1 MQSVI
6 TEDFAPLAQALEAR
20 AAEEEGYS
28 AQLAVYHRGELVLS
42 HTVGEHL
49 SGDALTCVFSCTK
62 GLGALVV
69 ALLVQDG
76 LIDPNA
82 PMATYWPE
90 FGENGKSRLTVG
102 EVLSHQAGVLGVPGG
117 VPSKILLD
125 SAEYAKVLASMPSV
139 WPLGQNIV
147 GYHAITMGVLME
159 ELVRRVTGKELKEV
173 FEERIRKPLGA
184 EAYIGQ
190 DPALESRYRDV
201 LPAAEAATE
210 FFDPF
215 SPAGLAVNSA
225 SGFALETGPVYN
237 WHELAN
243 APQVRELGPASM
255 GAVAN
260 AHGLAAIYA
269 ASFGAVP
276 ALGTTRGFLSADTW
290 SQVSTELVYGHDR
303 TNGLL
308 QAFAL
313 GFVKA
318 TARNNY
324 GSIFAYGHDGA
335 NSSLA
340 FADPAH
346 QLGFGFIPSR
356 NEGLKETS
364 TGVKLSQL
372 ARQLIMQ
379 KNMAAQA
386 AGNNA

>member
-6 TEDFAPLAQALEAR
+6 TEDFAPLARALEAR
-20 AAEEEGYS
+20 AAEEENYS
-28 AQLAVYHRGELVLS
+28 AQLAIYHRGELVLS
-42 HTVGEHL
+42 HSVGEHL
-49 SGDALTCVFSCTK
+49 AGDALTCVFSCTK
-62 GLGALVV
+62 GLSALVV

-76 LIDPNA
+76 LIDPKA
-82 PMATYWPE
+82 SMATYWPE
-90 FGENGKSRLTVG
+90 FAANGKGQLTVG

-117 VPSKILLD
+117 VPSKILLN
-125 SAEYAKVLASMPSV
+125 SAEYAKVLASMPSI

-184 EAYIGQ
+184 DAYIGQ
-190 DPALESRYRDV
+190 DPALEPRYRDV
-201 LPAAEAATE
+201 LPAAEERPE

-225 SGFALETGPVYN
+225 SGFALESGPVYN

-243 APQVRELGPASM
+243 SPQVRQLGPASM

-260 AHGLAAIYA
+260 AQSLAAIYA

-276 ALGTTRGFLSADTW
+276 QLGVSKGLLSEDTW

-303 TNGLL
+303 TSGLL

-313 GFVKA
+313 GFMKA

-340 FADPAH
+340 FADPAY
-346 QLGFGFIPSR
+346 QLGFGYIPSR

-379 KNMAAQA
+379 KNMKA
-386 AGNNA
+386 

>member
-1 MQSVI
+1 MDSVI
-6 TEDFAPLAQALEAR
+6 SEDFAPLAQALEAR
-20 AAEEEGYS
+20 AAEEENYS
-28 AQLAVYHRGELVLS
+28 AQLAIYHRGELVLRHS
-42 HTVGEHL
+42 VGEHL
-49 SGDALTCVFSCTK
+49 SGNALTCVFSCTK

-76 LIDPNA
+76 LIDPSA

-90 FGENGKSRLTVG
+90 FGASGKSALSVG

-117 VPSKILLD
+117 VPSQILLD
-125 SAEYAKVLASMPSV
+125 SAEYAKILASMPSI

-173 FEERIRKPLGA
+173 FEERIRKPLGVDV
-184 EAYIGQ
+184 YIGQ
-190 DPALESRYRDV
+190 DPSLESRYRDV
-201 LPAAEAATE
+201 LPAVDAPAE

-225 SGFALETGPVYN
+225 SGFALADGPVYN

-243 APQVRELGPASM
+243 AAQVRELGPASM
-255 GAVAN
+255 GGVAN
-260 AHGLAAIYA
+260 AQGLAAIYA
-269 ASFGAVP
+269 ASFGTVP
-276 ALGTTRGFLSADTW
+276 SLGAASGFLNADTW
-290 SQVSTELVYGHDR
+290 AQVSTELVYGHDR
-303 TNGLL
+303 TSGLL

-313 GFVKA
+313 GFMKA

-340 FADPAH
+340 FADPAY

-356 NEGLKETS
+356 NEGPKDTS
-364 TGVKLSQL
+364 TGVQLSQL
-372 ARQLIMQ
+372 ARQLILA
-379 KNMAAQA
+379 KNARAKS
-386 AGNNA
+386 N

>member
-1 MQSVI
+1 MI
-6 TEDFAPLAQALEAR
+6 TEDFAPLAEALEAR
-20 AAEEEGYS
+20 AAEEDSYS

-42 HTVGEHL
+42 HSVGDHL

-62 GLGALVV
+62 GLSALVV

-76 LIDPNA
+76 LIAPNA

-90 FGENGKSRLTVG
+90 FGDNGKSQLTVG

-117 VPSKILLD
+117 VPSEILLN

-159 ELVRRVTGKELKEV
+159 ELVRRVTGKELKDV

-184 EAYIGQ
+184 EAFIGQ
-190 DPALESRYRDV
+190 GPALESRYRDV
-201 LPAAEAATE
+201 LPGAEAAPE

-225 SGFALETGPVYN
+225 SGFALEDGPVYN

-260 AHGLAAIYA
+260 AQGLAAIYA

-276 ALGTTRGFLSADTW
+276 ALGATRGFLTAETW

-313 GFVKA
+313 GFMKA

-356 NEGLKETS
+356 NEGVKEIS

-379 KNMAAQA
+379 KNMSAQA
-386 AGNNA
+386 AGSNA

>member
-1 MQSVI
+1 MDSVI
-6 TEDFAPLAQALEAR
+6 SEDFAPLAQALEAR
-20 AAEEEGYS
+20 AAEEEDYS

-42 HTVGEHL
+42 QSVGEHL

-76 LIDPNA
+76 LIDPAA
-82 PMATYWPE
+82 PMASYWPE
-90 FGENGKSRLTVG
+90 FGAGGKNALSVG

-117 VPSKILLD
+117 VPSQVLLN
-125 SAEYAKVLASMPSV
+125 SAEYAKVLASMPSI

-147 GYHAITMGVLME
+147 GYHAITLGVLME
-159 ELVRRVTGKELKEV
+159 ELVRRVTGKELKEI
-173 FEERIRKPLGA
+173 FEERIRKPLGVD
-184 EAYIGQ
+184 AYIGQ

-201 LPAAEAATE
+201 LPAAEAPAE

-215 SPAGLAVNSA
+215 SPAGLAVNSS
-225 SGFALETGPVYN
+225 SGFALDSGPVYN

-243 APQVRELGPASM
+243 AAQVRELGPASM
-255 GAVAN
+255 GGVAS
-260 AHGLAAIYA
+260 AQGLAAIYA

-276 ALGTTRGFLSADTW
+276 SLGASRGLLSEDTW

-313 GFVKA
+313 GFMKA
-318 TARNNY
+318 TARNSY

-340 FADPAH
+340 FADPAY

-356 NEGLKETS
+356 SEGARETS
-364 TGVKLSQL
+364 TGVQLSQL
-372 ARQLIMQ
+372 CRQLILA
-379 KNMAAQA
+379 KGAKAKSS
-386 AGNNA
+386 

>member
-1 MQSVI
+1 MDSVI
-6 TEDFAPLAQALEAR
+6 SEDFAPLAQALEAR
-20 AAEEEGYS
+20 AAEEENYS
-28 AQLAVYHRGELVLS
+28 AQLAIYHRGELVLS
-42 HTVGEHL
+42 HSVGEHL

-62 GLGALVV
+62 GLSALVV

-76 LIDPNA
+76 LIDPSA
-82 PMATYWPE
+82 PMTTYWPE
-90 FGENGKSRLTVG
+90 FGASGKSALSVG

-117 VPSKILLD
+117 VPSQILLD
-125 SAEYAKVLASMPSV
+125 SAEYAKVLASMPSI

-173 FEERIRKPLGA
+173 FEERIRKPLGVDV
-184 EAYIGQ
+184 YIGQ
-190 DPALESRYRDV
+190 DPSLESRYRDV
-201 LPAAEAATE
+201 LPAVDAPSE

-225 SGFALETGPVYN
+225 SGFALADGPVYN

-243 APQVRELGPASM
+243 AAQVRELGPASM
-255 GAVAN
+255 GGVAN
-260 AHGLAAIYA
+260 AQGLAAIYA

-276 ALGTTRGFLSADTW
+276 SLGAANGFLNADTW
-290 SQVSTELVYGHDR
+290 AQVSTELVYGHDR
-303 TNGLL
+303 TSGLL

-313 GFVKA
+313 GFMKA

-340 FADPAH
+340 FADPAY
-346 QLGFGFIPSR
+346 QLGFGYIPSR
-356 NEGLKETS
+356 NEGPKDTS
-364 TGVKLSQL
+364 TGVQLSQL
-372 ARQLIMQ
+372 ARQLILA
-379 KNMAAQA
+379 KNAKAKF
-386 AGNNA
+386 N

>member
-1 MQSVI
+1 MDSVI
-6 TEDFAPLAQALEAR
+6 SEDFAPLAQALEAR
-20 AAEEEGYS
+20 AAEEENYS

-42 HTVGEHL
+42 HSVGEHL
-49 SGDALTCVFSCTK
+49 AADALTCVFSCTK
-62 GLGALVV
+62 GMSALVI

-76 LIDPNA
+76 LIDPAA
-82 PMATYWPE
+82 PMTTYWPE
-90 FGENGKSRLTVG
+90 FGAAGKSKLTVG

-117 VPSKILLD
+117 VPSEILLN
-125 SAEYAKVLASMPSV
+125 SAEYAKVLASMPSI

-159 ELVRRVTGKELKEV
+159 ELVRRVTGKELKDV
-173 FEERIRKPLGA
+173 FEERIRKPLSA
-184 EAYIGQ
+184 DVYIGQ
-190 DPALESRYRDV
+190 DPSLESRYRDV
-201 LPAAEAATE
+201 LAGVEAPGE

-225 SGFALETGPVYN
+225 SGFALADGPVYN

-243 APQVRELGPASM
+243 AAQVREIGPASM

-260 AHGLAAIYA
+260 AQGLAGIYA

-276 ALGTTRGFLSADTW
+276 SLGAKQGFLSDDTW
-290 SQVSTELVYGHDR
+290 SQVSTELVYGLDR
-303 TNGLL
+303 SSGLL

-313 GFVKA
+313 GFMKA

-340 FADPAH
+340 FADPAY

-356 NEGLKETS
+356 SEGPKDTS

-372 ARQLIMQ
+372 ARQLILA
-379 KNMAAQA
+379 KNAKAKS
-386 AGNNA
+386 N

>member
-1 MQSVI
+1 MDSVI
-6 TEDFAPLAQALEAR
+6 SEDFAPLAQALEAR
-20 AAEEEGYS
+20 AAEEENYS
-28 AQLAVYHRGELVLS
+28 AQLAIYHRGELVLS
-42 HTVGEHL
+42 HSVGEHL
-49 SGDALTCVFSCTK
+49 AGDGLTCVFSCTK
-62 GLGALVV
+62 GMSALVV

-76 LIDPNA
+76 LIDPQA
-82 PMATYWPE
+82 PMTTYWPE
-90 FGENGKSRLTVG
+90 FGASGKSKLTVA

-117 VPSKILLD
+117 VPSQVLLN
-125 SAEYAKVLASMPSV
+125 SAEYAKVLASMPSI

-159 ELVRRVTGKELKEV
+159 ELVRRVTGKELKDV
-173 FEERIRKPLGA
+173 FEERIRKPLNA
-184 EAYIGQ
+184 EVYIGQ
-190 DPALESRYRDV
+190 GPELESRYRDV
-201 LPAAEAATE
+201 LPAVDAPTD

-225 SGFALETGPVYN
+225 SGFALESGPVYN

-243 APQVRELGPASM
+243 SAQVRAIGPASM
-255 GAVAN
+255 GAVGN
-260 AHGLAAIYA
+260 AQGLASIYA

-276 ALGTTRGFLSADTW
+276 ALGVDSGFLSADTW

-313 GFVKA
+313 GFMKA

-340 FADPAH
+340 FADPAY
-346 QLGFGFIPSR
+346 QLGFGFIPSK
-356 NEGLKETS
+356 NEGPKDLS

-372 ARQLIMQ
+372 ARQLILA
-379 KNMAAQA
+379 KNAKAKS
-386 AGNNA
+386 N

>member
-6 TEDFAPLAQALEAR
+6 TEDFAPLAEALEAR
-20 AAEEEGYS
+20 AAEEAGYS
-28 AQLAVYHRGELVLS
+28 AQLAIYHRGELVLNHS
-42 HTVGEHL
+42 VGEHL
-49 SGDALTCVFSCTK
+49 SGDGLTCVFSCTK
-62 GLGALVV
+62 GLGALVI

-90 FGENGKSRLTVG
+90 FGAAGKGQLTVG

-117 VPSKILLD
+117 VPSKVLLD
-125 SAEYAKVLASMPSV
+125 SVEYAKVLASMPGI

-173 FEERIRKPLGA
+173 FEERIRKPLA
-184 EAYIGQ
+184 VDAHLGQ
-190 DPALESRYRDV
+190 DPALEPRYRDV
-201 LPAAEAATE
+201 LPGIEQPAE

-215 SPAGLAVNSA
+215 SPAGLSVNSA
-225 SGFALETGPVYN
+225 SGFALAGGPVYN

-243 APQVRELGPASM
+243 APEVRELGPASM

-260 AHGLAAIYA
+260 AQSLAAIYA

-276 ALGTTRGFLSADTW
+276 SLGATAGFLDADTW
-290 SQVSTELVYGHDR
+290 SRVSTELVYGHDR

-313 GFVKA
+313 GFMKA

-340 FADPAH
+340 FADPAY

-356 NEGLKETS
+356 NEGMRETS

-372 ARQLIMQ
+372 ARQLILQ
-379 KNMAAQA
+379 KNAKAQA
-386 AGNNA
+386 ERANG